1 VLKMGKEEI
10 DLLAMVDKLKQ
21 GESSILVSFG

>member
-1 VLKMGKEEI
+1 MGKEEI